1 MGKVELETAH
11 ERPALLQLLTAR
23 LEFHEFRR
31 FHVSVSSRNEDK
43 HDKTHLL
50 KAAQLADALNGRRVI
65 IFEGCFVSQEQ
76 KPNVRSI
83 NFEEAGSCSTVLGA

>member
-1 MGKVELETAH
+1 MSG
-11 ERPALLQLLTAR
+11 LLYFNFSPLGWD
-23 LEFHEFRR
+23 FMNFGDFMSR
-31 FHVSVSSRNEDK
+31 FHREM
-43 HDKTHLL
+43 KTNMTRHLL
-50 KAAQLADALNGRRVI
+50 KAAQLADALNGRRII